1 MKNIDKL
8 VKQLVI
14 NKCNYALITD
24 TDKINYYT
32 NYNFHVGE
40 RFIGLIISDK
50 GNKTLILNKLFDIYD
65 IKDIEVIYYI
75 DYENPFNII
84 NNIIDGKVSIDNN
97 IRGEHLF
104 KYLDTNKE
112 LDYINGNIIDYV
124 KAIKEEDELEKMRIA
139 SKINDEVMHKV
150 YDKLDIG
157 ISEKELAKYIIDTF
171 NSYPNTTIS
180 FEPIVAFGSNCADP
194 HAEPSDRKLKANE
207 SIIIDMG
214 CKTNGYCSDMT
225 RTFFINSCP
234 IEDIYNTVRY
244 ANERAIEK
252 VCNNVLHSDID
263 NEARTIIKDAG
274 YEQYFTHRLGH
285 GIGTNVHEPFDV
297 SGSSD
302 ILIKSNMCFSIEP
315 GIYIKD
321 NYGVRIEDLVIA
333 TDNGYEVLNK
343 FDKKLIIKKVEER

>member
-1 MKNIDKL
+1 MKDYFELGQVANTFGIKGIIKIKPFTDDIEQFEEFKYIYMKSRNNISQYTIEEVKYHKNMILLKL
-8 VKQLVI
+8 KGIDTLEQAQLLKNSLVI
-14 NKCNYALITD
+14 MERNSLKPLSEGQYYIVDLIGLDVYTD
-24 TDKINYYT
+24 EN
-32 NYNFHVGE
+32 V
-40 RFIGLIISDK
+40 FIG
-50 GNKTLILNKLFDIYD
+50 KL
-65 IKDIEVIYYI
+65 
-75 DYENPFNII
+75 
-84 NNIIDGKVSIDNN
+84 
-97 IRGEHLF
+97 
-104 KYLDTNKE
+104 
-112 LDYINGNIIDYV
+112 
-124 KAIKEEDELEKMRIA
+124 
-139 SKINDEVMHKV
+139 
-150 YDKLDIG
+150 
-157 ISEKELAKYIIDTF
+157 
-171 NSYPNTTIS
+171 
-180 FEPIVAFGSNCADP
+180 
-194 HAEPSDRKLKANE
+194 
-207 SIIIDMG
+207 
-214 CKTNGYCSDMT
+214 
-225 RTFFINSCP
+225 
-234 IEDIYNTVRY
+234 EDIYNTVRY